1 MAEAEKFRRPDQ
13 RQTFADLP
21 DTIHLL
27 GEMRSP
33 QADRTDIRFK
43 IIKTGEI
50 WPKKTLNFYRQDRG
64 KASLPRLT
72 PIQTPRPNAAA
83 RVGNQ
88 FKRRASAAFVQ
99 TNAACPYLAPIQTRP
114 RHPQGL
120 RLIRSARILRQSK
133 QGCPIL
139 VSRIE
144 CGPPAFGA
152 NPSSIPTIC
161 AHGRANRNDWRTLPI
176 PKPSHSG
183 NFRKSAMRET
193 KNASP
198 AGGNRFNRIPL
209 WASTPSTRGF
219 CRRCSTR

>member
-1 MAEAEKFRRPDQ
+1 MGKGRFPFTSTPAKQ
-13 RQTFADLP
+13 RKYSRNKTVK
-21 DTIHLL
+21 LL
-27 GEMRSP
+27 SAGQR
-33 QADRTDIRFK
+33 K
-43 IIKTGEI
+43 N
-50 WPKKTLNFYRQDRG
+50 LH
-64 KASLPRLT
+64 RLT

-99 TNAACPYLAPIQTRP
+99 TNATCPHSTPIQTRP

-120 RLIRSARILRQSK
+120 RLIRSARIWRQSK
-133 QGCPIL
+133 QGSPIL

-144 CGPPAFGA
+144 CGPPVFVPIQAVFLQYTRMDAPG
-152 NPSSIPTIC
+152 
-161 AHGRANRNDWRTLPI
+161 NDWRILPI
-176 PKPSHSG
+176 TKASHSG

-219 CRRCSTR
+219 CHRCSTR